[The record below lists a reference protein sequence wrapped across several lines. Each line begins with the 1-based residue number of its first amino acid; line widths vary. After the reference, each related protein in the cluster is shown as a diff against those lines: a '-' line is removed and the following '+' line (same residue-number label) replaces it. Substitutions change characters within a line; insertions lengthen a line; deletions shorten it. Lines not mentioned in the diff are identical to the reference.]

1 MKKLQIY
8 IFICLLYT
16 AHLYAYDL
24 SHMVDTNLS
33 KQDSNATEVQLER
46 PRKRSKSLYKKF
58 ENFFSDYDDDLAE
71 NLFTYSMDIMVPD
84 EMMLATKEIVN
95 NRLDK
100 KFGSTKEHIPK
111 IIATDAYNWF
121 LTSTYY
127 QFQDVSRISHE
138 LWDEECDPGHFV
150 YDIAKE
156 PKTPILGLKADDKN
170 ARGVTKNGIVL
181 PYNANFP
188 DGYYPYASKPNGCSA
203 EGLQDVYE
211 DLNRIFDDDKWIEEA
226 CNEHDRCYYTEGTTS
241 KACNADFIINAT
253 DACKHIS
260 VRQTVG
266 LMGVR
271 NTLCGMKALTVSSIA
286 NACSEKYFKEAQK
299 KQKAYNQWV
308 KRYEK
313 AYNEAKNSHKPKKTN
328 TL

>member
-8 IFICLLYT
+8 IFICLLCT

-33 KQDSNATEVQLER
+33 KQDTNATKVQLER

-71 NLFTYSMDIMVPD
+71 NIFTYSMDIMMPD

-111 IIATDAYNWF
+111 IMGVDAYNWF
-121 LTSTYY
+121 LTSSYY
-127 QFQDVSRISHE
+127 QFQDVSRITHE
-138 LWDEECDPGHFV
+138 LWDEECEAGDFL
-150 YDIAKE
+150 YDKNKE
-156 PKTPILGLKADDKN
+156 PKTPLLDLKEGDKN
-170 ARGVTKNGIVL
+170 ARGVTPNGIVL
-181 PYNANFP
+181 PINDNFP
-188 DGYYPYASKPNGCSA
+188 DAFYPYASSPNGCSA
-203 EGLQDVYE
+203 EGLHDVYE
-211 DLNRIFDDDKWIEEA
+211 DLNRIFNDDKWIKEA
-226 CNEHDRCYYTEGTTS
+226 CDTHDRCYYTEGSTS
-241 KACNADFIINAT
+241 KECNAQFIIDAT
-253 DACKHIS
+253 DACHNIS
-260 VRQTVG
+260 AKETVFF
-266 LMGVR
+266 MGVR
-271 NTLCGMKALTVSSIA
+271 NTLCGMKALTVSSVA

-308 KRYEK
+308 IRYEK
-313 AYNEAKNSHKPKKTN
+313 AYNRAKQKK
-328 TL
+328 